1 MSKTSIK
8 RVRRQFLK
16 NAGLVLG
23 SAALLGSCG
32 PAETTKPSEAGGVR
46 RRTLKMV
53 TTWPKD
59 FPGTG
64 NAATRFAARVYNLSG
79 KAISIRVYAGGELVP
94 ALSAF
99 DAVSEGKAD
108 MYHGA
113 EYYWQGRS
121 PAFNFFA
128 SVPFGMTADEAMAWI
143 QCNGGQALWDQLS
156 ARHNIKPMMCG
167 NSGTQMG
174 GWFNKEIQGLADLKG
189 LRIRIPGLG
198 GEVYARLGATPIT
211 KAGAE
216 IFLALSQGNIDA
228 TEWIGP
234 WNDMAFGLHT
244 IAKFYYYPG
253 IHEPGSIL
261 SAGINLDL
269 WNDFTDLEKAIM
281 VNAAE
286 AENAYTWSEF
296 NAENAR
302 ALEELLAQHK
312 ITLQR
317 FPDDVL
323 QAMRHVSDQILKE
336 VAEHDALTNRIY
348 QSFTAAR
355 TRIAKWGE
363 VSERAFMEARALP
376 DRKLL

>member
-1 MSKTSIK
+1 
-8 RVRRQFLK
+8 
-16 NAGLVLG
+16 
-23 SAALLGSCG
+23 
-32 PAETTKPSEAGGVR
+32 
-46 RRTLKMV
+46 MV

-64 NAATRFAARVYNLSG
+64 YAATRFAERVKNLSG
-79 KAISIRVYAGGELVP
+79 GAITIRVYAGGELVP

-108 MYHGA
+108 LYHGA

-128 SVPFGMTADEAMAWI
+128 SVPFGMTAGEAMAWI
-143 QCNGGQALWDQLS
+143 EFDGGQALWDELS
-156 ARHNIKPMMCG
+156 ARYDVKPFMCG

-174 GWFNKEIQGLADLKG
+174 GWYNKEIRTLADLKG

-198 GEVYARLGATPIT
+198 GEVFSRLGATPVT

-244 IAKFYYYPG
+244 IAKYYYYPG

-261 SAGINLDL
+261 SAGINLAL
-269 WNDFTDLEKAIM
+269 WNDFSETEKAI
-281 VNAAE
+281 VANATV
-286 AENAYTWSEF
+286 AENAVTWAEF

-302 ALEELLAQHK
+302 ALEALLTQHK
-312 ITLQR
+312 VELKR
-317 FPDDVL
+317 FPDAIL
-323 QAMRHVSDQILKE
+323 REMGRVSEQVLKE
-336 VAEHDALTNRIY
+336 AAAKDDLTGRVYESFVASRGR
-348 QSFTAAR
+348 Q
-355 TRIAKWGE
+355 AKWGE
-363 VSERAFMEARALP
+363 ISERAFMEARGL
-376 DRKLL
+376 DRR